1 MSKRLQYLVVSCSTC
16 LLAVFLLGAVMGRGN
31 AAEDAYK
38 HFSVFTEVISRIKS
52 EYVEETD
59 MKNVTLG
66 ALNGLLESLD
76 PYASYLSAEQYKQ
89 YLKAKETKKGDVGL
103 ILSRRFGY
111 VGIVD
116 AVPGSPASKQG
127 LGTGDVIETI
137 ANVAT
142 RDMPLAYAEMLL
154 MGDPGTTVDV
164 SVLRVRRGAEAQK
177 ITLTRAPVEFPGAT
191 LKQLPGD
198 VGHIVAAT
206 LEPRKAAEIAA
217 RVNEAVKAG
226 AKRLVLDLRSN
237 AGGTPEEGVAL
248 ANLFLDRGRVAY
260 LEGQKVARRNID
272 ADPSKAITKLPL
284 VVLVNRGTAG
294 GAEIA
299 ASALLDNKRAEVVGE
314 RTYGEAAERKA
325 LTLDDGAA
333 VILSVAKYYN
343 AAGKAIQ
350 DNGLTPSLP
359 VAGPEPDSDD
369 DDGPAAAPAPAAP
382 AEDLQL
388 QKAIEVLTKGMAA
401 VKESMKQTAARSG
414 RDGAA
419 GDRNERNLKPVT
431 PLGVPRKQ

>member
-16 LLAVFLLGAVMGRGN
+16 LLALFLLGVVMGRGN

-52 EYVEETD
+52 EYVEEPD

-66 ALNGLLESLD
+66 ALNGLLESVD
-76 PYASYLSAEQYKQ
+76 PYASYLNAEQYKQ
-89 YLKAKETKKGDVGL
+89 YLKTKESKKGDVGL

-116 AVPGSPASKQG
+116 SIPGSPAAKQG

-154 MGDPGTTVDV
+154 LGDPGTTVEL

-177 ITLTRAPVEFPGAT
+177 ITLTRAVVASP
-191 LKQLPGD
+191 
-198 VGHIVAAT
+198 AAT
-206 LEPRKAAEIAA
+206 LEMLPDDIARITSATLEPGKGAQIAA
-217 RVNEAVKAG
+217 RVKEAESKG
-226 AKRLVLDLRSN
+226 AKRFVLDLRGN
-237 AGGTPEEGVAL
+237 AGGAPEEGMAV
-248 ANLFLDRGRVAY
+248 ANLFLATGKMTY
-260 LEGQKVARRNID
+260 LEGQKVARKD
-272 ADPSKAITKLPL
+272 FEADPSKAITKLPM

-299 ASALLDNKRAEVVGE
+299 ASALLDNKRADLVGE
-314 RTYGEAAERKA
+314 RTYGEAAQRKA

-333 VILSVAKYYN
+333 VILSVAKYHN
-343 AAGKAIQ
+343 LAGKKIQ
-350 DNGLTPSLP
+350 DEGVVPSLG
-359 VAGPEPDSDD
+359 VSGPEPDSDD
-369 DDGPAAAPAPAAP
+369 DDEAAPAATPAKP
-382 AEDLQL
+382 EEDIQL
-388 QKAIEVLTKGMAA
+388 KKAIEVLTKGLAA
-401 VKESMKQTAARSG
+401 AKKSLEAPSARG
-414 RDGAA
+414 P
-419 GDRNERNLKPVT
+419 GDPGSKNDKTLTPVG
-431 PLGVPRKQ
+431 PLGVPRK

>member
-16 LLAVFLLGAVMGRGN
+16 LLALFLLGVVMGRGN

-52 EYVEETD
+52 EYVEEPD

-66 ALNGLLESLD
+66 ALNGLLESVD

-89 YLKAKETKKGDVGL
+89 YLKTKESKKGDVGL
-103 ILSRRFGY
+103 VLSRRFGY

-116 AVPGSPASKQG
+116 SVPGSPAAKQG

-154 MGDPGTTVDV
+154 LGDPGTTVDL

-177 ITLTRAPVEFPGAT
+177 ITLTRAIVANPPSS
-191 LKQLPGD
+191 LKVLPED
-198 VGHIVAAT
+198 VGHILVPALDAG
-206 LEPRKAAEIAA
+206 KASEVSA
-217 RVNEAVKAG
+217 RVKEAEQKG

-237 AGGTPEEGVAL
+237 AGGTPEEGMAL
-248 ANLFLDRGRVAY
+248 ANLFLAGGRLTY
-260 LEGQKVARRNID
+260 LEGQKVARKNYE
-272 ADPSKAITKLPL
+272 ADPAKAITKLPL

-294 GAEIA
+294 GAEVA

-314 RTYGEAAERKA
+314 RTYGEAAQRKA

-333 VILSVAKYYN
+333 VILSVAKYHN
-343 AAGKAIQ
+343 AAGKKIQ
-350 DNGLTPSLP
+350 DEGVVPSLG
-359 VAGPEPDSDD
+359 VSGPEPESEEDD
-369 DDGPAAAPAPAAP
+369 DAAPAATPAKP
-382 AEDLQL
+382 EEDIQL
-388 QKAIEVLTKGMAA
+388 KKAIEVLTKGLAA
-401 VKESMKQTAARSG
+401 AKKSAEAPVARG
-414 RDGAA
+414 GNDPGAKNEKTLTPA
-419 GDRNERNLKPVT
+419 G